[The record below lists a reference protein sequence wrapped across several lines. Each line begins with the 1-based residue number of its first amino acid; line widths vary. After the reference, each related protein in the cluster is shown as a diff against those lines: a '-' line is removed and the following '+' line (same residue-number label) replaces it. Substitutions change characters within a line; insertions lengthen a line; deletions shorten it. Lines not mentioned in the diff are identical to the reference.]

1 MARNAWEE
9 REWISVHGGCVH
21 VSINSAALALWEI
34 VATTDSPP
42 HPTITTA
49 SAVLEV

>member
-1 MARNAWEE
+1 MLGR
-9 REWISVHGGCVH
+9 REWIFVHGGCVH
-21 VSINSAALALWEI
+21 VSINSPALALWEI

-42 HPTITTA
+42 HPTVIA